1 MADEKPENLFEQERK
16 SIALTPQN
24 AVFKRSAG
32 GLISLDLTT
41 ENENVGRGIPDA
53 PPNNPTIPNND
64 STIPNNPTIPNNDS
78 TIPNNDSTVP
88 QTETSTATS
97 TEKTKTEHFE
107 RIVIFRCFP
116 VTNPDEFLSVREP
129 DSKKMG
135 RGKEIGM
142 IRFMK
147 DFPEEQ
153 QKLFLEELDRRYF
166 SPEIK
171 KILSVKDKFGYTY
184 WDAETDAGN
193 MTFILNNPF
202 SNIRTLEDGRVFIH
216 DIDGNSFQIQDPSKL
231 DPNSYKKI
239 EIYV

>member
-1 MADEKPENLFEQERK
+1 MSEENPNKPESLFENERK

-32 GLISLDLTT
+32 GLISLEL
-41 ENENVGRGIPDA
+41 
-53 PPNNPTIPNND
+53 
-64 STIPNNPTIPNNDS
+64 
-78 TIPNNDSTVP
+78 TVP
-88 QTETSTATS
+88 GEIVGDGAHDVPDKNIDVPQNTADVPQNKTET
-97 TEKTKTEHFE
+97 FE

-116 VTNPDEFLSVREP
+116 ITNPDEFLSVREP

-142 IRFMK
+142 IRYMK

-166 SPEIK
+166 SPEII
-171 KILSVKDKFGYTY
+171 KILSVKDKFGYLY
-184 WDAETDAGN
+184 WDVETNAGN

-202 SNIRTLEDGRVFIH
+202 SNIRTLEDGRVFIN
-216 DIDGNSFQIQDPSKL
+216 DIDGNSFQIKEPSKL
-231 DPNSYKKI
+231 DSNSFKKI

>member
-1 MADEKPENLFEQERK
+1 MSEENPNKSENLFENERI

-24 AVFKRSAG
+24 AKFKKSEG
-32 GLISLDLTT
+32 GLISLDLKNDAGRDDPGAPQKEETPPET
-41 ENENVGRGIPDA
+41 EF
-53 PPNNPTIPNND
+53 
-64 STIPNNPTIPNNDS
+64 
-78 TIPNNDSTVP
+78 
-88 QTETSTATS
+88 
-97 TEKTKTEHFE
+97 FE

-116 VTNPDEFLSVREP
+116 ITNPDEFLSVREP

-147 DFPEEQ
+147 DFPEDQ

-166 SPEIK
+166 SPEIT
-171 KILSVKDKFGYTY
+171 KINSVKDKFGYTY
-184 WDAETDAGN
+184 WETETNAGV

-202 SNIRTLEDGRVFIH
+202 SNIRSLEDGRIFIH
-216 DIDGNSFQIQDPSKL
+216 DIDGNSFQIKDPDKL
-231 DPNSYKKI
+231 DSNSFRKI

>member
-1 MADEKPENLFEQERK
+1 MAEEKKDELFENERK
-16 SIALTPQN
+16 SIALTPKN

-32 GLISLDLTT
+32 GLISLELTVPG
-41 ENENVGRGIPDA
+41 EIVGDA
-53 PPNNPTIPNND
+53 PLG
-64 STIPNNPTIPNNDS
+64 
-78 TIPNNDSTVP
+78 VP
-88 QTETSTATS
+88 QNKTET
-97 TEKTKTEHFE
+97 FE

-116 VTNPDEFLSVREP
+116 ITNPDEFLSVREP

-142 IRFMK
+142 IRYMK

-166 SPEIK
+166 SPEIT
-171 KILSVKDKFGYTY
+171 KIISVKDKFGYLY
-184 WDAETDAGN
+184 WETETNAGN

-202 SNIRTLEDGRVFIH
+202 SNIRTLEDGRIFIH
-216 DIDGNSFQIQDPSKL
+216 DIDGNSFQIKDPSKL
-231 DPNSYKKI
+231 DPNSFKKI

>member
-1 MADEKPENLFEQERK
+1 MAEEKKDELVEQERK
-16 SIALTPQN
+16 SIALIPQN
-24 AVFKRSAG
+24 AIFKRSAG
-32 GLISLDLTT
+32 GLISLELTIT
-41 ENENVGRGIPDA
+41 NKIVGDGAPD
-53 PPNNPTIPNND
+53 I
-64 STIPNNPTIPNNDS
+64 
-78 TIPNNDSTVP
+78 P
-88 QTETSTATS
+88 QTETN
-97 TEKTKTEHFE
+97 ETKTETFE

-135 RGKEIGM
+135 RGNEIGR

-166 SPEIK
+166 SPEII
-171 KILSVKDKFGYTY
+171 KILSVKDKFGYLY
-184 WDAETDAGN
+184 WDVETDAGN

-202 SNIRTLEDGRVFIH
+202 SNIRTLEDGRIFIH
-216 DIDGNSFQIQDPSKL
+216 DIDGNSFQIKDPSKL
-231 DPNSYKKI
+231 DPSSFKKI